1 MTTKQYQLSEEQ
13 ESVIQHIASGGN
25 VLVTGSAG
33 TGKSTLLA
41 AIRERFDKNM
51 PVTAST
57 GIAAVNVGGMTIH
70 SWAGLGL
77 ADQPAA
83 DIAAEITRRK
93 GGAYWRIKNA
103 QRMALD
109 EVSMIHGNLLDT
121 LDEVFRTIREN
132 AMPFGGVQMIFFG
145 DFLQLPPVSKGTP
158 QKFAFQSAAWQSAC
172 IRTFML
178 TRVFRQADATF
189 SAALNAIRRAEITDD
204 VRALLASRFRVP
216 DPDPTIK
223 PVIMFTHNAEVDRE
237 NEMHLEKVAGP
248 MKTFEAR
255 DTGEEAALKTLKR
268 NCLAPETLKLKVGA
282 QVMLLWNVEPMRGL
296 ANGSLGVVESF
307 NAKGAPVVKFANG
320 EVEEIEKEEWT
331 IKDGQDV
338 LACRKQYP
346 LRLAWC
352 ITVHKS
358 QGMTLDKIRVFL
370 DRAFEAGQSYV
381 AMSRVK
387 TLEGLFIETTRV
399 GAITAHPEAL
409 AFYDTPQPEP
419 SFAL

>member
-1 MTTKQYQLSEEQ
+1 MKKQIKLSDEQ
-13 ESVIQHIASGGN
+13 EQVIEHLAQGGN

-33 TGKSTLLA
+33 TGKSTLLE
-41 AIRERFDKNM
+41 AIRERFDKNL
-51 PVTAST
+51 PVAAST

-83 DIAAEITRRK
+83 DIAAAITKRK
-93 GGAYWRIKNA
+93 GGAFWRIKNA
-103 QRMALD
+103 RRLALD
-109 EVSMIHGNLLDT
+109 EVSMIHGNLLDV

-132 AMPFGGVQMIFFG
+132 AAPFGGVQMIFFG
-145 DFLQLPPVSKGTP
+145 DFLQLPPVSKGTA
-158 QKFAFQSAAWQSAC
+158 QKFAFQSSAWQAAC

-178 TRVFRQADATF
+178 TRVFRQKDARF
-189 SAALNAIRRAEITDD
+189 SAALNSIRRAEITDD
-204 VRALLASRFRVP
+204 VRALLSTRYRVP
-216 DPDPTIK
+216 DPNPEIK

-237 NEMHLEKVAGP
+237 NDMHLEKVAGEL
-248 MKTFEAR
+248 KTFTAR
-255 DTGEEAALKTLKR
+255 DTGEESPLKTLQK
-268 NCLAPETLKLKVGA
+268 NCLAPATLKLKVGA
-282 QVMLLWNVEPMRGL
+282 QVMLLWNIEPMRGL

-307 NAKGAPVVKFANG
+307 AEDGAPVVKFANG
-320 EVEEIEKEEWT
+320 EVEHIEKEEWT
-331 IKDGQDV
+331 IKDGQSV

-358 QGMTLDKIRVFL
+358 QGMTLDKIRVYL

-399 GAITAHPEAL
+399 GAITAHPDAL
-409 AFYDTPQPEP
+409 AFYDAPQPEP
-419 SFAL
+419 AFAL